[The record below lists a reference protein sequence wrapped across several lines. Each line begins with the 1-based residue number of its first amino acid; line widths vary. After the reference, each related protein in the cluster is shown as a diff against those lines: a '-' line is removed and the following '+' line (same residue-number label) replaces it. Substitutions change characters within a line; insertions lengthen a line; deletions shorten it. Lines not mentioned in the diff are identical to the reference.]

1 MEYLS
6 KVSYNSTHEYVMKE
20 GSILTKKYDVIV
32 IGAGPGGM
40 TAALYASRANLSV
53 LMLDRGIYGGQMNNT
68 AEVENYPGFKSILG
82 PDLAKEMFESS
93 TQFDAEYAYGN
104 VEDVSVDDNGVKTIK
119 TDSDTFETNALIIA
133 TGSQYKKLG
142 VPGEQEYGGRGVSY
156 CAVCD
161 GAFFKNRDVVVV
173 GGGDSAIEEGSY
185 LSQLVKEVNVVHRRD
200 KLRAQKILQDRAFEN
215 PKMKFTW
222 DTVLTGIEGDGKK
235 VTSVKTMNKKTGDE
249 ENVSVDGVF
258 IYVGL
263 VPMTEPFQNLGI
275 TDEQGWIVT
284 NENMATKIPGVFAI
298 GDVRKKELRQI
309 TTAVGDG
316 GIAGQ
321 GAYSYLE
328 TLKD

>member
-1 MEYLS
+1 M
-6 KVSYNSTHEYVMKE
+6 VKE
-20 GSILTKKYDVIV
+20 YDVIV

-82 PDLAKEMFESS
+82 PDLAKEMYESS

-104 VEDVSVDDNGVKTIK
+104 VEKITVNDNNMKIIK
-119 TDSDTFETNALIIA
+119 TDSDEYAAKALIIA

-142 VPGEQEYGGRGVSY
+142 VPGEDDYGGRGVSY

-161 GAFFKNRDVVVV
+161 GAFFRDREVIVV

-185 LSQLVKEVNVVHRRD
+185 LTQLVKKVDVIHRRNE
-200 KLRAQKILQDRAFEN
+200 LRAQKILQDRAFAN
-215 PKMKFTW
+215 PKIDFVW
-222 DTVLTGIEGDGKK
+222 DTIVTEIEGDGQK
-235 VTSVKTMNKKTGDE
+235 VTGVKTHNKKTGQDE
-249 ENVSVDGVF
+249 KLPINGVF
-258 IYVGL
+258 IYVG
-263 VPMTEPFQNLGI
+263 VEPMSEPFNGLGI
-275 TDEQGWIVT
+275 TDEDGWIRT
-284 NENMATKIPGVFAI
+284 NEKMETAVPGVFAI

-316 GIAGQ
+316 SIAGQ
-321 GAYSYLE
+321 GVFSYIE
-328 TLKD
+328 SLKD